1 MERFK
6 TALTMLAVTMLV
18 AVCLCDA
25 NAQSRAPRAP
35 GVRRVV
41 ALRSPHVSARVISTR
56 PMFKVDY
63 ESAERTPAITSGS
76 GITLAGWWLFAAQD
90 DSSLVA
96 VKGTDGSL
104 ETIRVFPSVDGAD
117 RFLEAY
123 GNKALKPDLEAALT
137 VPVPRRLA
145 VRFGASSSPHRPTHE
160 AVLLVGSGSKAV
172 LRDRIALIFPAASLS
187 DSRVVAIHAEQFY
200 EALRRE
206 PALSGRGGDLNLEGI
221 ALVRGGRD
229 LRLYNR
235 GNGRKGSV
243 VGSVDVAL
251 DGVLAYLARAAA
263 DSAARFSVPMTN
275 RRAYEL
281 GRSADGEPIGITDAI
296 SLPPLARA
304 PRAMAGEI
312 RVLSAIA
319 EHAESATR
327 DGHTSDS
334 SLCLELPDGR
344 LFIAPVHGVAGAES
358 LKIEGLSVVSAK
370 WVGRPAQL
378 QINLLAVTDA
388 DATDPSTP
396 STLARIELTLRA
408 L

>member
-1 MERFK
+1 MRRLK
-6 TALTMLAVTMLV
+6 AALTMLVVTTLGG
-18 AVCLCDA
+18 ACLCAA
-25 NAQSRAPRAP
+25 NEPSRETRAPIA
-35 GVRRVV
+35 RRVV
-41 ALRSPHVSARVISTR
+41 ALRSPHISARVISTR
-56 PMFKVDY
+56 PMFKVDH
-63 ESAERTPAITSGS
+63 ESAMRTPAITSGS

-96 VKGTDGSL
+96 AKGTDGSL

-117 RFLEAY
+117 RFMDEY

-137 VPVPRRLA
+137 VPVPERLA
-145 VRFGASSSPHRPTHE
+145 VQFGASSLPHRPTHE

-187 DSRVVAIHAEQFY
+187 DSKVVAIHAGGLY

-206 PALSGRGGDLNLEGI
+206 PALSGRGGDLNIEGV

-251 DGVLAYLARAAA
+251 EGVIAYLARAAA
-263 DSAARFSVPMTN
+263 DPAARFSVAMTN
-275 RRAYEL
+275 RRVYEL
-281 GRSADGEPIGITDAI
+281 GRASDGEPIGITDAI

-319 EHAESATR
+319 EHTASATR

-344 LFIAPVHGVAGAES
+344 LLIAPVHGVAGAES

-370 WVGRPAQL
+370 WVGRPVRL

-396 STLARIELTLRA
+396 STLARIEVTLRA
-408 L
+408 R